1 MPPPGAFDDLCAAAG
16 GGVRAGECRR
26 ATGGARALF
35 STRAHARDDVVFREI
50 PALLVQDPRNVA
62 RARACARCHALLDE
76 TPTPTACAQGCGVT
90 YCDERCASEHFSSGG
105 HRIAC
110 VGPLESYSHPVAA
123 LKLACAKDDDGDGLL
138 ALLTETVAR
147 CVARAEEDAAE
158 EDGREPAGEGGGG
171 FLRRAGAHWFVR
183 GPSSLPAA
191 RLESYA
197 TLVSD
202 ALDAAARDGTCA
214 EDAKR
219 AVLGGDATRAVS
231 ELVGLLSR
239 NQLSV
244 VVAANKPAAAAAAP
258 PAAAPSSPSSE
269 PPPAAA
275 YDGVGV
281 FPLVCLMNHSC
292 EPCAE
297 VSFED
302 AGAGRGGVRAVVRAK
317 RAIAPGDELTHAY
330 VDVDADVSARAAA
343 LAGFGFK
350 CVCARCARARGGGR
364 GGEIA

>member
-1 MPPPGAFDDLCAAAG
+1 MTAWWDDSPLPPPGAFDDLCAAAG

-35 STRAHARDDVVFREI
+35 STRAHARDDVVFSEI

-62 RARACARCHALLDE
+62 SARACARCHALLDE

-244 VVAANKPAAAAAAP
+244 VVAANKPAAAAAPP

-269 PPPAAA
+269 PPPRRRVRRRRGLPPGMPHEPQLRAVR
-275 YDGVGV
+275 GG
-281 FPLVCLMNHSC
+281 LVR
-292 EPCAE
+292 
-297 VSFED
+297 
-302 AGAGRGGVRAVVRAK
+302 GRGRRPRRRARCGESEEGDRPGGRADARVRGRGRRRLREGGRARGVRA
-317 RAIAPGDELTHAY
+317 
-330 VDVDADVSARAAA
+330 
-343 LAGFGFK
+343 
-350 CVCARCARARGGGR
+350 
-364 GGEIA
+364 

>member
-35 STRAHARDDVVFREI
+35 STRAFARDDVVFREI

-62 RARACARCHALLDE
+62 SARACARCHALLDE

-158 EDGREPAGEGGGG
+158 EDGREPPGEGGGG
-171 FLRRAGAHWFVR
+171 FLRRAGRALVRPRTVVAPGGAAGVVRDARVGRAGRRGEGRDVR
-183 GPSSLPAA
+183 GGREA
-191 RLESYA
+191 R
-197 TLVSD
+197 
-202 ALDAAARDGTCA
+202 
-214 EDAKR
+214 
-219 AVLGGDATRAVS
+219 
-231 ELVGLLSR
+231 
-239 NQLSV
+239 
-244 VVAANKPAAAAAAP
+244 
-258 PAAAPSSPSSE
+258 
-269 PPPAAA
+269 
-275 YDGVGV
+275 GVGW
-281 FPLVCLMNHSC
+281 
-292 EPCAE
+292 
-297 VSFED
+297 
-302 AGAGRGGVRAVVRAK
+302 GR
-317 RAIAPGDELTHAY
+317 D
-330 VDVDADVSARAAA
+330 
-343 LAGFGFK
+343 
-350 CVCARCARARGGGR
+350 ARGVGAR
-364 GGEIA
+364 RVAVEEPTERRRRRE